1 MWGARFAAGQAAVM
15 ERINASIG
23 FDRRLYAQDIAGSKA
38 HCAMLVRQG
47 IIAAEDG
54 AAILAGLD
62 AVLAEIEAGAFV
74 FKTSLDAIHLKVEA
88 RLAELI
94 GDRTED
100 RVVGKRGAG
109 KCETWW

>member
-62 AVLAEIEAGAFV
+62 GVLAEIEAGAFV
-74 FKTSLDAIHLKVEA
+74 FKTSLEDIHMNVEA
-88 RLAELI
+88 RQI
-94 GDRTED
+94 GRASCRE
-100 RVVGKRGAG
+100 RV
-109 KCETWW
+109 CQ